1 MLSLF
6 YFVQFYSFIYWFKM
20 KANIHLIPST
30 TAAAKNHWVVEY
42 QFWIQSG
49 GNEKHFKQKH
59 HLPKF
64 KVWRVHSCD
73 TDVNYVAVH
82 VSTSGLIITAAKA
95 VKYKCSWE
103 RGGWLLTEK
112 LNNQKSWN
120 ENHIFHIAWMWNNK
134 IHLMF
139 NLFGAFQPFMPS
151 LSINLTWGERLD

>member
-1 MLSLF
+1 MKLCPCYYLMLSLF

-64 KVWRVHSCD
+64 KVWRVHCCD

-95 VKYKCSWE
+95 VFIYC
-103 RGGWLLTEK
+103 
-112 LNNQKSWN
+112 
-120 ENHIFHIAWMWNNK
+120 
-134 IHLMF
+134 
-139 NLFGAFQPFMPS
+139 
-151 LSINLTWGERLD
+151 